1 LKEHKCIGINDIDIL
16 EQVLE
21 GNKNQYRFIVDKY
34 QNQIFSFLMRATGSR
49 PDAEELTQETFMKAY
64 TALRRFDTKNKFFPW
79 LYTIALNTFRDWK
92 RKDLNQSKASL
103 PFPENMFADENAVN
117 QELAATQKE
126 DMALVQKGLSMLSL
140 EHREAIILRFR
151 NDLSLQEISKVFNIS
166 MSASKMRIHRGLKQ
180 LKQVICNE
188 NR

>member
-1 LKEHKCIGINDIDIL
+1 MKELKDIGIV

-21 GNKNQYRFIVDKY
+21 GNRNQYRFIVDKY

-49 PDAEELTQETFMKAY
+49 SDAEELTQETFMKAY
-64 TALRRFDTKNKFFPW
+64 AALKRFDTKNKFFPW

-92 RKDLNQSKASL
+92 RKELNQPKVSL
-103 PFPENMFADENAVN
+103 PFPEELFVDENAVN
-117 QELAATQKE
+117 QELAATRKE
-126 DMALVQKGLSMLSL
+126 DMTLVQKGLSVLSL
-140 EHREAIILRFR
+140 DHREAIILRFR
-151 NDLSLQEISKVFNIS
+151 YDLSLQEISKIFNIS

-180 LKQVICNE
+180 LKQVVCNE